1 MGVKSILIASTQNE
15 RSTKVYR
22 DDNRDPDLRSAPC
35 TFRPDD
41 SVSPIVGTPDT
52 LRGLDVDV
60 MDLRDRA
67 DWILVV
73 LYYGRLR
80 MNNHGR

>member
-1 MGVKSILIASTQNE
+1 MSTQNE
-15 RSTKVYR
+15 RSTKVHC
-22 DDNRDPDLRSAPC
+22 DDNRDPDLRSVPC

-41 SVSPIVGTPDT
+41 PVPKIIGTSPA

-60 MDLRDRA
+60 VDLRDRA

-80 MNNHGR
+80 MINHGR